1 MEEEFKNGEEDE
13 TIDFSQITPEIIF
26 ESFSN
31 PNSGFHYNRS
41 RNNQNC

>member
-26 ESFSN
+26 ESFN
-31 PNSGFHYNRS
+31 DE
-41 RNNQNC
+41 